1 MAYLDGLIA
10 VWEDVRSSFL
20 DSMPRSTV
28 ELWFGNMK
36 MLAFKDD
43 VLTFSID
50 SAFKCDI
57 INQKFLSKI
66 EDGFEE
72 RLGFRVKVE
81 IICEEEN
88 ERSDADNKRLIDA
101 ARDIEEDEKDDSFF
115 DYSEGGTGFHY
126 EGEDEPGEI
135 IMPDPIMPAPGMGD
149 GFEAEL
155 FRARQ
160 QEFAS
165 ETPEEREARIEK
177 MKNERHQAII
187 KRLREEADAEKRSA
201 EGEKPGIGAWGS
213 TLPPYNFEYTFN
225 NFIVGSSNK
234 FAHAACTAVA
244 ANPAMNYNP
253 LFIYGPS
260 GLGKTHL
267 LYAITNEI
275 KRKKP
280 AAKIIYIKGEDFTT
294 QFIEALA
301 AQMTN
306 EFRNKYRSCDVLLID
321 DIQFIAGKEATQ
333 EEFFHTFNNI
343 YEAGHQIVITSDRP
357 PVEMTTLD
365 DRLRTRFEG
374 GLIADVQPPDL
385 ETRIAIT
392 RNKAALLGM
401 ILPDDI
407 IYYIAENLVANI
419 RQIEGVV
426 KRLTAYSNVLQDS
439 ITIEHVN
446 RAIKDVVRVGV
457 YIPTPAVIIEETA
470 RFYNLS
476 PDDLRGQRRSK
487 NTALARQVS
496 MYLMR
501 QLTNLSFKDIGAQY
515 ENRNHATVMAS
526 VDKIQNLID
535 KDKSIAD
542 TIRDIT
548 SNINSKNGTITM

>member
-10 VWEDVRSSFL
+10 VWEEVRDSFL

-50 SAFKCDI
+50 SAFKYDI
-57 INQKFLSKI
+57 INQKFLTKI
-66 EDGFEE
+66 EDGFEA

-88 ERSDADNKRLIDA
+88 KADEAANKRLIDA
-101 ARDIEEDEKDDSFF
+101 ARDIEEDENDDSFF

-126 EGEDEPGEI
+126 DGEDEPENI
-135 IMPDPIMPAPGMGD
+135 IMPDPIMPSPDMGD

-155 FRARQ
+155 FRTRQ
-160 QEFAS
+160 QEFAN

-177 MKNERHQAII
+177 MKNERHQAMI
-187 KRLREEADAEKRSA
+187 KRFREEAEAEKKHSSQ
-201 EGEKPGIGAWGS
+201 EKPGIGAWGS
-213 TLPPYNFEYTFN
+213 TLPPYNFEYTFD

-275 KRKKP
+275 KKKKP

-321 DIQFIAGKEATQ
+321 DIQFIAGKTSTQ
-333 EEFFHTFNNI
+333 EEFFHTFNAL
-343 YEAGHQIVITSDRP
+343 YEEHKQIILTSDRP
-357 PVEMTTLD
+357 PRDMKTLE
-365 DRLRTRFEG
+365 DRLKTRFEW
-374 GLIADVQPPDL
+374 GLLADIQPPDL
-385 ETRIAIT
+385 ELRVAIIKK
-392 RNKAALLGM
+392 KAEQVG
-401 ILPDDI
+401 I
-407 IYYIAENLVANI
+407 IIPEEVLTYLAENLRSNI
-419 RQIEGVV
+419 RQIEGAMKKLGALAFLSGQKITMEVARGCIADLLGGEEPV
-426 KRLTAYSNVLQDS
+426 SVTVDKIFATVYKKYGISKEDLTGKSRSREIAQARH
-439 ITIEHVN
+439 ITIYLIRKITEMSLPNIGKIFN
-446 RAIKDVVRVGV
+446 RDH
-457 YIPTPAVIIEETA
+457 T
-470 RFYNLS
+470 
-476 PDDLRGQRRSK
+476 
-487 NTALARQVS
+487 TALAS
-496 MYLMR
+496 WETIEKKLKTDAM
-501 QLTNLSFKDIGAQY
+501 LTLDINEMTKEVTGAA
-515 ENRNHATVMAS
+515 E
-526 VDKIQNLID
+526 
-535 KDKSIAD
+535 
-542 TIRDIT
+542 
-548 SNINSKNGTITM
+548 

>member
-10 VWEDVRSSFL
+10 VWEDVRNSFL

-50 SAFKCDI
+50 SAFKYDI

-81 IICEEEN
+81 IICEEEK
-88 ERSDADNKRLIDA
+88 ERSDADKKRLEDA
-101 ARDIEEDEKDDSFF
+101 ARDIEEDEKDSFF
-115 DYSEGGTGFHY
+115 DFSEGGTGFHY

-135 IMPDPIMPAPGMGD
+135 VMPDPIMPSPDMGD

-155 FRARQ
+155 FRTRQ
-160 QEFAS
+160 QELAN
-165 ETPEEREARIEK
+165 ETPTEKEARLEK
-177 MKNERHQAII
+177 IKDERHQVII
-187 KRLREEADAEKRSA
+187 KRIRDEIDEEKRIA
-201 EGEKPGIGAWGS
+201 GGEKPGMGAWGS
-213 TLPPYNFEYTFN
+213 TLPPYNFEYTFD

-321 DIQFIAGKEATQ
+321 DIQFIAGKTSTQ
-333 EEFFHTFNNI
+333 EEFFHTFNAL
-343 YEAGHQIVITSDRP
+343 YEEHKQIILTSDRP
-357 PVEMTTLD
+357 PRDMKTLE
-365 DRLRTRFEG
+365 DRLKTRFEW
-374 GLIADVQPPDL
+374 GLLADIQPPDL
-385 ETRIAIT
+385 ELRVAIIKK
-392 RNKAALLGM
+392 KAEQVG
-401 ILPDDI
+401 I
-407 IYYIAENLVANI
+407 IIPEDVLTYLAENLRSNI
-419 RQIEGVV
+419 RQIEGAMKKLGALAFLSGQKITMEVARGCIADLLGGEEPV
-426 KRLTAYSNVLQDS
+426 SVTVDKIFATVYKKYGISKEDLTGKSRSREIAQARHVTIYLIRK
-439 ITIEHVN
+439 ITEMSLPNIGKIFN
-446 RAIKDVVRVGV
+446 RDH
-457 YIPTPAVIIEETA
+457 T
-470 RFYNLS
+470 
-476 PDDLRGQRRSK
+476 
-487 NTALARQVS
+487 TALAS
-496 MYLMR
+496 WETIEKKLKTDAM
-501 QLTNLSFKDIGAQY
+501 LTLDINEMTKEVTGAA
-515 ENRNHATVMAS
+515 E
-526 VDKIQNLID
+526 
-535 KDKSIAD
+535 
-542 TIRDIT
+542 
-548 SNINSKNGTITM
+548 